1 MRTLPG
7 GERTMVA
14 MSTLRIGTPV
24 PRAIEEAR
32 VLDATGASVAVGTF
46 WAKGPCL
53 LVLLRHFGC
62 VGCAEQM
69 TELAPR
75 LGDLAHAGVRTVLV
89 GNGTPEQLAAFVER
103 HAFQGAPVDVVTDPS
118 LALYSALE
126 LRRSAWAT
134 IGPRALVDMARAMTA
149 GIPHRPVEGDRTQQ
163 GGVLLVDG
171 RGIVRFFH
179 GNRSLGDHADT
190 SDLVEAALLLRIE
203 ASSSAA
209 ARV

>member
-1 MRTLPG
+1 M
-7 GERTMVA
+7 
-14 MSTLRIGTPV
+14 PV
-24 PRAIEEAR
+24 PRVGAPVDRSIADTR
-32 VLDATGASVAVGTF
+32 VLDATGASVAVGSF

-69 TELAPR
+69 KELSPR
-75 LGDLAHAGVRTVLV
+75 LGDLAHAGIRTVLV
-89 GNGTPEQLAAFVER
+89 GNGTPAQLADFVER
-103 HAFQGAPVDVVTDPS
+103 HALRGAPVEAATDPS
-118 LALYSALE
+118 LGLYAALE

-134 IGPRALVDMARAMTA
+134 LGPRALVEIARAMTA
-149 GIPHRPVEGDRTQQ
+149 GIPHRPVEGDSTQQ

-179 GNRSLGDHADT
+179 RNRSLGDHADT
-190 SDLVEAALLLRIE
+190 SDLVEAALRLRIE
-203 ASSSAA
+203 ASSAA

>member
-1 MRTLPG
+1 
-7 GERTMVA
+7 MVA
-14 MSTLRIGTPV
+14 MSTPRVGAPV

-32 VLDATGASVAVGTF
+32 VLDATGAPVSVGTF

-69 TELAPR
+69 TELSPR
-75 LGDLAHAGVRTVLV
+75 LSDLAHAGVRSVLV
-89 GNGTPEQLAAFVER
+89 GNGTSEQLAAFVER
-103 HAFQGAPVDVVTDPS
+103 HALQGAPVEVVTDPP
-118 LALYSALE
+118 LGLYSALE

-149 GIPHRPVEGDRTQQ
+149 GIPHRPVEGDKTQQ

-179 GNRSLGDHADT
+179 RNRSLGDHADT
-190 SDLVEAALLLRIE
+190 SDLVEAALKLRIE
-203 ASSSAA
+203 ASSAA
-209 ARV
+209 VRV

>member
-1 MRTLPG
+1 
-7 GERTMVA
+7 
-14 MSTLRIGTPV
+14 MSTPRVGAPIDRGIAETRIFDG
-24 PRAIEEAR
+24 
-32 VLDATGASVAVGTF
+32 TGASVAVGSF

-75 LGDLAHAGVRTVLV
+75 LGDLAHVGVRTVLV

-103 HAFQGAPVDVVTDPS
+103 HALQGAPVEVTTDPS
-118 LALYSALE
+118 LALYRALQ

-149 GIPHRPVEGDRTQQ
+149 GHPHRPVEGDSTQQ

-179 GNRSLGDHADT
+179 SNRSLGDHADT
-190 SDLVEAALLLRIE
+190 SDLVEIALRLRIE
-203 ASSSAA
+203 ASSDAA

>member
-1 MRTLPG
+1 MPIPRVG
-7 GERTMVA
+7 A
-14 MSTLRIGTPV
+14 PV
-24 PRAIEEAR
+24 DRSIADTR
-32 VLDATGASVAVGTF
+32 VLDAAGALVAVGSF

-75 LGDLAHAGVRTVLV
+75 LEDLAHAGVRTVLV
-89 GNGTPEQLAAFVER
+89 GNGTPEQLAEFVER
-103 HAFQGAPVDVVTDPS
+103 HALRGAPVEAVTDPS
-118 LALYSALE
+118 LGLYAALE

-134 IGPRALVDMARAMTA
+134 IGPRAIVEIARAMTA
-149 GIPHRPVEGDRTQQ
+149 GIPHRPVEGDSTQQ

-179 GNRSLGDHADT
+179 RNRSLGDHADT
-190 SDLVEAALLLRIE
+190 SDLVEVALRLRIE
-203 ASSSAA
+203 ASSAA